1 MSEYDADL
9 LTSDVN
15 FSDFFE
21 SVINELQ
28 QNLDNKDYIKYT
40 TDTITF
46 LGNSPGNVTQFPP
59 HGSQLSIQRWKTVYG
74 FRTEIEGGVTLV
86 TYLTARGWTV
96 RTE

>member
-1 MSEYDADL
+1 MDGVQLNSETID
-9 LTSDVN
+9 
-15 FSDFFE
+15 
-21 SVINELQ
+21 IN
-28 QNLDNKDYIKYT
+28 YA

-86 TYLTARGWTV
+86 SYLANRGWTV
-96 RTE
+96 RTD